1 MTRILDFTDEQ
12 IIELF
17 DQNPNMLMSEIQ
29 QITGMDV
36 KQLKAILMGE
46 S

>member
-17 DQNPNMLMSEIQ
+17 DQNPNMLMSEISQ
-29 QITGMDV
+29 ATGKSI
-36 KQLKAILMGE
+36 KQLKSILMGE
-46 S
+46 